1 MADNKDNKDNP
12 NSEEYE
18 KLLKQGSSI
27 WEEIL
32 KESITKKEGEEA
44 NIFVF
49 GDKNTG
55 KKSIIRTMN
64 KESAPQDY
72 ESKLA
77 LSSEEI
83 KPLHGLMNY
92 THLTLK
98 KVLDDE
104 TEINKVGVWM
114 MNELIDK
121 GTFLSLVKPNNILK
135 SVCLI
140 VVDNSRPWNII
151 NSLRKWSDF
160 IYEIF
165 GKLMLAFP
173 YVVQTETR
181 KKSKKTFLIYKF
193 FI

>member
-1 MADNKDNKDNP
+1 MADNQ

-18 KLLKQGSSI
+18 KLLKQGSNI

-44 NIFVF
+44 NIFIF
-49 GDKNTG
+49 GNKDTG
-55 KKSIIRTMN
+55 KKSLIRIMN
-64 KESAPQDY
+64 KEFAPQDY

-77 LSSEEI
+77 LSNEEV
-83 KPLHGLMNY
+83 KPLYGLMNY

-121 GTFLSLVKPNNILK
+121 ETFLSLVKQKNILK

-140 VVDNSRPWNII
+140 VVDYSRPWTII
-151 NSLRKWSDF
+151 NSLSKWCDF

-165 GKLMLAFP
+165 GKLILNFP
-173 YVVQTETR
+173 FNIQTELR
-181 KKSKKTFLIYKF
+181 KRSKIIF
-193 FI
+193 FNI

>member
-1 MADNKDNKDNP
+1 MADNKNNKYNQ

-18 KLLKQGSSI
+18 KLLKQGSNI

-72 ESKLA
+72 ESKLS
-77 LSSEEI
+77 LSNEEI
-83 KPLHGLMNY
+83 KPLNGLMNY

-121 GTFLSLVKPNNILK
+121 DTFLSLVKPNNILK
-135 SVCLI
+135 SICLI
-140 VVDNSRPWNII
+140 VVDYSRPWNVI

-160 IYEIF
+160 IYDIF
-165 GKLMLAFP
+165 GKFIVKFP
-173 YVVQTETR
+173 FDIQTEIR
-181 KKSKKTFLIYKF
+181 KKSKKIF
-193 FI
+193 FNI